1 KQPLHIAVQPQ
12 YRETEVPNVPDD
24 LRGRYFEKVGER
36 YSFRADLRRSIIFG
50 RLDVLRDAPISRLEV
65 LACRNTLMYFNAET
79 QAQAIARFHFALN
92 DGAVLM
98 LGKAETLLSHS
109 TMFEP
114 IERKL
119 RVFRKMTG
127 GDDRDRI
134 PDRSLLRANTDGA
147 SSPQDI
153 PAAVFSTS
161 PVAALLFDPRAALID
176 V

>member
-24 LRGRYFEKVGER
+24 LRGGYFEKVGER

-79 QAQAIARFHFALN
+79 QAQAISRFHFALN

-109 TMFEP
+109 TLFEP

-119 RVFRKMTG
+119 RVFRKTTG
-127 GDDRDRI
+127 GDRERL
-134 PDRSLLRANTDGA
+134 PDRPLLHAHTDGA
-147 SSPQDI
+147 TP
-153 PAAVFSTS
+153 
-161 PVAALLFDPRAALID
+161 
-176 V
+176 